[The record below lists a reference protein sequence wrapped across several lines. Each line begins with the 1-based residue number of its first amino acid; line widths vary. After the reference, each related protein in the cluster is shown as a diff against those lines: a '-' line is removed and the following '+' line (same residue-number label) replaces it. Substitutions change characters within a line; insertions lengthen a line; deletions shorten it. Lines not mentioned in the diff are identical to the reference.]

1 MVGYKLN
8 VFLKVMQ
15 ELMVSTMTMTTMLSQ
30 MQKIKEDLEKDK
42 SDAFGRLLGFLL
54 FAIEDVDDTW
64 LADKEV

>member
-1 MVGYKLN
+1 MVQYKLN
-8 VFLKVMQ
+8 VLLKVKH
-15 ELMVSTMTMTTMLSQ
+15 ELMVSTTTMIKVLSQ

>member
-8 VFLKVMQ
+8 FFLKVMQ
-15 ELMVSTMTMTTMLSQ
+15 ELMVSTTTMTAMLSQ